1 MEIIKSKDNSK
12 IKYIRSLNTKKS
24 RENDSAFV
32 VEGIKFVGESINEN
46 ADIKF
51 VLISEGSSLKNEVSD
66 LIQILKEKE
75 IEFFLCE
82 DNIFNSVAETI
93 NAQGVLSVV
102 SKAFYDKSKVLNDYK
117 FIVMCDRIQDPGNLG
132 TIIRTADAFGPAAV
146 IMNKGCVDVYNPK
159 VVRAT
164 AGAMFR
170 VPFILGD
177 TSEEIID
184 AVKTAGFKIISTVV
198 SSEYSFEDINESEK
212 ICVVIGNEGQGISRE
227 IIDES
232 DMNITIKMNGRAE
245 SLNASIAAGICI
257 YEIRKKLL

>member
-1 MEIIKSKDNSK
+1 MDIIKSKDNSK
-12 IKYIRSLNTKKS
+12 IKYIRSLNTKKN

-32 VEGIKFVGESINEN
+32 VEGIKFVWESINEN
-46 ADIKF
+46 SDIKF
-51 VLISEGSSLKNEVSD
+51 ALISESSSQKNEILD

-75 IEFFLCE
+75 IEYFSCE

-102 SKAFYDKSKVLNDYK
+102 SKGVYIKEKVLNDYK
-117 FIVMCDRIQDPGNLG
+117 FIIMCDRIQDPGNLG

-146 IMNKGCVDVYNPK
+146 VMNKGCADVYNPK

-170 VPFILGD
+170 VPFIIGD
-177 TSEEIID
+177 ESEEIINY
-184 AVKTAGFKIISTVV
+184 VKTAGFEIISTVIN
-198 SSEYSFEDINESEK
+198 SEFSFEDINRAEK
-212 ICVVIGNEGQGISRE
+212 ICVVIGNEGQGISQE
-227 IIDES
+227 IIEASDEI
-232 DMNITIKMNGRAE
+232 ITIRMNGRAE

>member
-12 IKYIRSLNTKKS
+12 IKYIRSLNARKS
-24 RENDSAFV
+24 RENDSSFV

-46 ADIKF
+46 AAIKF
-51 VLISEGSSLKNEVSD
+51 VLISESASLKNEVID

-75 IEFFLCE
+75 IEFYLCE
-82 DNIFNSVAETI
+82 DNIFNSIAETI

-102 SKAFYDKSKVLNDYK
+102 IKNNYNKEKILNDYK

-132 TIIRTADAFGPAAV
+132 TIIRTSDAFGPAAV

-170 VPFILGD
+170 VPFIIGE
-177 TSEEIID
+177 TSEEIIES
-184 AVKTAGFKIISTVV
+184 VKKSGFKIISTVID
-198 SSEYSFEDINESEK
+198 SEYSFENINECEK

-227 IIDES
+227 IIEES
-232 DMNITIKMNGRAE
+232 DLNITIKMNGRAE